1 MENTKTPKRWSL
13 EHLILNNSIYGGG
26 LGRRLY
32 EMDKEIAEKIIHDME
47 VERELLKHGH
57 LGNKQTKRK

>member
-1 MENTKTPKRWSL
+1 MDKTKTPMLWVA
-13 EHLILNNSIYGGG
+13 EHILKNSFYGGG
-26 LGRRLY
+26 LGRHLY

-57 LGNKQTKRK
+57 LDNKQTKRK